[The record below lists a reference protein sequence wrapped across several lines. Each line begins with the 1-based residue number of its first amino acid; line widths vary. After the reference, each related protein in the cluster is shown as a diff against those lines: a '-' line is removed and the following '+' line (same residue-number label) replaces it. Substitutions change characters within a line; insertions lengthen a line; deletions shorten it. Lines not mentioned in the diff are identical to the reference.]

1 MVKLRTKAISSK
13 YLFSFKHPNFREERE
28 GRLVHFASINPTFD
42 RNSDLPSFRS
52 YEGTMIPFLEVGFE
66 SAITAS
72 QGDTLGLP
80 FPTTELMIGPTVNA
94 DLNQESIKLILLA
107 FNPDIDPDMRK
118 SEIPLRWL

>member
-1 MVKLRTKAISSK
+1 VVKLRTKAISSK

-28 GRLVHFASINPTFD
+28 WRLVHFASINPTFD

-52 YEGTMIPFLEVGFE
+52 YEGNMIPFLEVGFE
-66 SAITAS
+66 
-72 QGDTLGLP
+72 
-80 FPTTELMIGPTVNA
+80 
-94 DLNQESIKLILLA
+94 ESIKLILLA

>member
-1 MVKLRTKAISSK
+1 
-13 YLFSFKHPNFREERE
+13 
-28 GRLVHFASINPTFD
+28 
-42 RNSDLPSFRS
+42 
-52 YEGTMIPFLEVGFE
+52 MIPFLEIGFE

-72 QGDTLGLP
+72 QGDTLGLR
-80 FPTTELMIGPTVNA
+80 FPITELMIGPTVNA

>member
-1 MVKLRTKAISSK
+1 VVKLRTKAISSK

-28 GRLVHFASINPTFD
+28 WRLVHFASINPTFD
-42 RNSDLPSFRS
+42 GNSDLPSFLS
-52 YEGTMIPFLEVGFE
+52 YEGNMIPFLEVGFE

-72 QGDTLGLP
+72 QGDNLGLS
-80 FPTTELMIGPTVNA
+80 FPITELMIGPAVNA
-94 DLNQESIKLILLA
+94 DLNQESIKLLLLA